1 MYADAYDG
9 FLPWYGGWD
18 PNYPP
23 PYYNKYPSDERHP
36 YVVYR
41 ANPQWCENGDITK
54 PYPMK
59 LGCLYAAGIITKPKI
74 FYCPANQD
82 PFYRYESYTNPSPW
96 GTLPQKFNARIG
108 ANQWVRTGYDYYP
121 TEPNFSKFSADY
133 DCGSCGPAYAPKW
146 TARRFDRLD
155 ARMPYITDVIYYG
168 ETISHKTE
176 SGGYSLNALF
186 KDGHVVYCEDQ
197 SLFSDKCWLQWERKA
212 IKFNCFYYNF
222 FKKIGP

>member
-1 MYADAYDG
+1 M
-9 FLPWYGGWD
+9 
-18 PNYPP
+18 
-23 PYYNKYPSDERHP
+23 
-36 YVVYR
+36 
-41 ANPQWCENGDITK
+41 
-54 PYPMK
+54 
-59 LGCLYAAGIITKPKI
+59 
-74 FYCPANQD
+74 
-82 PFYRYESYTNPSPW
+82 
-96 GTLPQKFNARIG
+96 
-108 ANQWVRTGYDYYP
+108 
-121 TEPNFSKFSADY
+121 
-133 DCGSCGPAYAPKW
+133 
-146 TARRFDRLD
+146 D